1 MTRHV
6 TLVCG
11 PPCAGKSTW
20 VREHAARTDLVVC
33 FDLLARAAGSRGEHR
48 HSHAHRAQAGTA
60 FRRACA
66 ELATRD
72 RTAWVLRC
80 APGAAER
87 AQLAERVRADTV
99 LVLMPPLTVAL
110 ARARTAGREPHVLP
124 AIRRWYAA
132 YSPNPGEQV
141 ISTAP
146 PAW

>member
-1 MTRHV
+1 MRRV

-20 VREHAARTDLVVC
+20 VREHAAPADLVVC

-66 ELATRD
+66 QLATAD
-72 RTAWVLRC
+72 RTAWVIRC
-80 APGAAER
+80 APTAAER
-87 AQLAERVRADTV
+87 AQLAQHVRADTV

-110 ARARTAGREPHVLP
+110 GRARTAGREPHVQP

-132 YSPNPGEQV
+132 YTPNPSDQLIG
-141 ISTAP
+141 TGP
-146 PAW
+146 PVW